1 VTRTIHGLIE
11 GHAAARGDAIALVDG
26 ESFCSYRQ
34 LNAAANVRARRL
46 VLAGFR
52 RGRCAQISMPPGID
66 LAVVLLAILKAGGCY
81 AWTEPGPAAAASIRF
96 DRPGG
101 GVRTLE
107 IGDVPRIAVCSGSN
121 LPVIT
126 RETDV
131 ACVLHEP
138 TGGGRAIAVPHA
150 TIIAMRTCAA
160 GERSPFAGEPGA
172 FDLWVP
178 LMNGATAVVEERPAF
193 AA

>member
-11 GHAAARGDAIALVDG
+11 GHAAGRGDAIALVDG
-26 ESFCSYRQ
+26 ELSCSYRQ
-34 LNAAANVRARRL
+34 LNAAANVLARRL
-46 VLAGFR
+46 ILAGFR

-66 LAVVLLAILKAGGCY
+66 LAVVLLAILKTGGCY

-101 GVRTLE
+101 GVRNLE
-107 IGDVPRIAVCSGSN
+107 IGEVARVAVCSGSN

-131 ACVLHEP
+131 ACMLHER
-138 TGGGRAIAVPHA
+138 TAGGKAIAVPHA
-150 TIIAMRTCAA
+150 TILAMRSCAA
-160 GERSPFAGEPGA
+160 GERSTFAGVPGA

-178 LMNGATAVVEERPAF
+178 LMNGATAMVEERPAC